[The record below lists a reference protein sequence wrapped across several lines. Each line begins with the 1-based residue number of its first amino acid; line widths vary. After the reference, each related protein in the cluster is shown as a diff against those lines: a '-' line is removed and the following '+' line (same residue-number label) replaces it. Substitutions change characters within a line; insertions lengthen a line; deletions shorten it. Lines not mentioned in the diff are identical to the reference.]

1 MTDNKS
7 KQEEQKPAQP
17 DTVPQQPI
25 DEQAERYIKE
35 PGRIEDV
42 PTAEEQKEAED
53 KIKKA

>member
-7 KQEEQKPAQP
+7 KQEEQKPVQP
-17 DTVPQQPI
+17 DTGTQQPI

-35 PGRIEDV
+35 PVRIEDV

-53 KIKKA
+53 KIKKS